1 MTLFLCFTVVRYGE
15 KNRNTPTK
23 ADDCLK
29 NGTII
34 IAIYFCRHIIQ
45 VSNGVFYCW
54 LFLVSLLAFFPFLLQ
69 CTLFHIGWL
78 ECLFFVSLFFLSL
91 SCCWNVQLFWFR
103 RINTTHRKRFILFYF
118 VAYVTSFWCVN
129 ISGTLHTRAK
139 ETKRNRIHTT
149 TITQHNQHKSN

>member
-103 RINTTHRKRFILFYF
+103 RINTTHRKRLFYF
-118 VAYVTSFWCVN
+118 ILLLMSRHFDVSISVAHC
-129 ISGTLHTRAK
+129 TR
-139 ETKRNRIHTT
+139 ERKRPNEIEY
-149 TITQHNQHKSN
+149 TQQQ